1 MGLAGEKNFATNWIL
16 WSEIILVS
24 CLWCGVFVTLS
35 TAPLQGEE
43 KPYTCKYY
51 LNIEWTWMLLYI
63 VHRDQFK
70 RMYVGWSQFFKF
82 KGHNYLTSIMIR
94 KREFWGSWGA
104 FFPGHYLCKAL
115 LQAFLMVMKEM
126 AQTSPLI
133 NCRDTVL
140 IGRFQWRGNMWPLL
154 FGCLGSR
161 GSKPDRV
168 VTLVPIIWL
177 HPLSN
182 PFHYGIKYTIKYT
195 GIYLFFHQCLSG
207 TSGVRLHHLILRLIS
222 SLAKS
227 DGKDAQEWVV
237 AHEWRKGLLTC
248 KWTSEAGPNANRA
261 KQNKNHE
268 REKTELSIDR
278 TECGVQE

>member
-1 MGLAGEKNFATNWIL
+1 
-16 WSEIILVS
+16 
-24 CLWCGVFVTLS
+24 
-35 TAPLQGEE
+35 
-43 KPYTCKYY
+43 
-51 LNIEWTWMLLYI
+51 
-63 VHRDQFK
+63 
-70 RMYVGWSQFFKF
+70 
-82 KGHNYLTSIMIR
+82 
-94 KREFWGSWGA
+94 
-104 FFPGHYLCKAL
+104 
-115 LQAFLMVMKEM
+115 
-126 AQTSPLI
+126 
-133 NCRDTVL
+133 
-140 IGRFQWRGNMWPLL
+140 MWPLL

-182 PFHYGIKYTIKYT
+182 PFHHGIKYTIKYT

-207 TSGVRLHHLILRLIS
+207 TSGVRLPHLILRLIS

-268 REKTELSIDR
+268 REKSYRSIEQNAECRNRPTHSWSIDFWQR
-278 TECGVQE
+278 CKENSKERGWSLQGKCRESSISIY